1 MREWIKL
8 RYGLVTGW
16 LRENWLSHHLALLPL
31 GTLATT
37 WILLCITGAGSNW
50 WSDPQSLLLAGQ
62 VAPFGA
68 AIYGSLILPIE
79 ILVRTMFWAI
89 QQVLK
94 QNDKIRKDERRR
106 LIQKLLDQGELP
118 LSLQKEAEE
127 LGLTLPALATHN

>member
-1 MREWIKL
+1 M
-8 RYGLVTGW
+8 TGW
-16 LRENWLSHHLALLPL
+16 LSENWLSHHLTLIPL

-37 WILLCITGAGSNW
+37 WILLGITGAGFNW

-79 ILVRTMFWAI
+79 IGVRTMFWAI
-89 QQVLK
+89 QQVLN

-106 LIQKLLDQGELP
+106 LIQELLNQSVDLP

-127 LGLTLPALATHN
+127 LGLVPALAGQS

>member
-1 MREWIKL
+1 M
-8 RYGLVTGW
+8 TGW
-16 LRENWLSHHLALLPL
+16 LSGNWLSHHLTLIPL

-37 WILLCITGAGSNW
+37 WILLGITEAGSNW

-79 ILVRTMFWAI
+79 IGVRTMFWAI

-106 LIQKLLDQGELP
+106 LIKQLLDQGELP
-118 LSLQKEAEE
+118 PSFRKEAEE
-127 LGLTLPALATHN
+127 LGLVPALAGQA

>member
-1 MREWIKL
+1 M
-8 RYGLVTGW
+8 TGW
-16 LRENWLSHHLALLPL
+16 LSENWLSHHLTLIPL

-37 WILLCITGAGSNW
+37 WILLGITGAGFNW

-62 VAPFGA
+62 VAPFAA

-89 QQVLK
+89 QQVLN

-106 LIQKLLDQGELP
+106 LIQKLLDQDELP

-127 LGLTLPALATHN
+127 LGLTLPATSSTGR

>member
-1 MREWIKL
+1 M
-8 RYGLVTGW
+8 TGW
-16 LRENWLSHHLALLPL
+16 LSGNWLSHHLTLIPL

-37 WILLCITGAGSNW
+37 WILLGITEAGSNW

-79 ILVRTMFWAI
+79 IGVRTMFWAI

-106 LIQKLLDQGELP
+106 LIKQLLDQGELP
-118 LSLQKEAEE
+118 PSFRKEAEE